1 MQRPCLSS
9 LHYIPQLKPRK
20 ESEQLII
27 WPCRGACV
35 HVCDSSLSF
44 SLLVSLSLIHSLTQP
59 LALTLFLSFCLAGK
73 KLCIRNVIE
82 RRTCLSAV
90 GVWEVGCV
98 CQLWV
103 DVCVWERV
111 REKEGERDCL
121 FVCCSVNG
129 LSALHTGVPASWLV
143 APPLL
148 QRPLP
153 RIAFGSTTIMRG
165 RNWVCWLLAW
175 DRQWEQYYS
184 TTTCLTDA
192 DQGFLYVPHISR
204 KFVSNAGKKKT
215 QQDLFCIHILTHSF
229 DVHFKVISSILN
241 ETLWNIIWIIIY
253 WAFPS

>member
-1 MQRPCLSS
+1 MQRPCPCLSS

-20 ESEQLII
+20 EREQLII

-44 SLLVSLSLIHSLTQP
+44 FLSFGLAFSHSLTHSLPQP

-82 RRTCLSAV
+82 RRTCLFAV

-103 DVCVWERV
+103 DVCVWERA
-111 REKEGERDCL
+111 REKEREGARDCL

-143 APPLL
+143 APPLS
-148 QRPLP
+148 QHPLP

-165 RNWVCWLLAW
+165 RNS
-175 DRQWEQYYS
+175 E
-184 TTTCLTDA
+184 
-192 DQGFLYVPHISR
+192 F
-204 KFVSNAGKKKT
+204 AG
-215 QQDLFCIHILTHSF
+215 C
-229 DVHFKVISSILN
+229 
-241 ETLWNIIWIIIY
+241 
-253 WAFPS
+253 